1 MGKNWGHTYVID
13 NKKMKNN
20 RLENL
25 IQDYL
30 DGKIEEAKMYE
41 DIQDYPLEEVKKCFS
56 DSMEVDYLM
65 SRKYLEV
72 DKEVAY
78 KDFLEQIKLHALDV
92 PEQKK
97 GVIRTIWKYAAIFIG
112 LVGLG
117 LAISFL
123 SKSSN
128 ERENIIVAQEEVNL
142 QLGNGKLEIIKETGS
157 TNILDT
163 KGNVIAV
170 QTGDKIKY
178 KPTTNPKEIQYN
190 ELNVPY
196 GKKFELELSDG
207 TIVYVNSGSV
217 LRYPTSFAAGNNRQ
231 VSLKGEAFFKVAED
245 KEHPFIVN
253 SGSVNVRVLGT
264 EFNVSA
270 YNEDLETSTV
280 LVSGSVELYD
290 SLSVDKQQTN
300 VKLVPGEM
308 GTWSKEQHSFKT
320 DKVDT
325 SLYTSWV
332 QGKLIF
338 RDMPFKQIR
347 KQLERRYNVT
357 IVNTDT
363 ALDNNTFSANFEEES
378 IEEILEILDRT
389 YGIEYSIKE
398 NQIIIKKQ

>member
-1 MGKNWGHTYVID
+1 MGLGLTFLSRSYNGQEIIIID
-13 NKKMKNN
+13 NK
-20 RLENL
+20 
-25 IQDYL
+25 
-30 DGKIEEAKMYE
+30 
-41 DIQDYPLEEVKKCFS
+41 
-56 DSMEVDYLM
+56 
-65 SRKYLEV
+65 
-72 DKEVAY
+72 
-78 KDFLEQIKLHALDV
+78 
-92 PEQKK
+92 
-97 GVIRTIWKYAAIFIG
+97 
-112 LVGLG
+112 
-117 LAISFL
+117 
-123 SKSSN
+123 
-128 ERENIIVAQEEVNL
+128 EVNL

-157 TNILDT
+157 TNIMDT

-196 GKKFELELSDG
+196 GKKFELELADG

-217 LRYPTSFAAGNNRQ
+217 LRYPTSFSASKSRQ

-245 KEHPFIVN
+245 KERPFIVN

-270 YNEDLETSTV
+270 YNEDLVTSTV
-280 LVSGSVELYD
+280 LVSGSVQLYD
-290 SLSVDKQQTN
+290 SLSVGKQQTN

-308 GTWSKEQHSFKT
+308 GTWRKDQQSFKT

-338 RDMPFKQIR
+338 RNTPFKQIR
-347 KQLERRYNVT
+347 MRLERHYNVT
-357 IVNTDT
+357 IVNTRT
-363 ALDNNTFSANFEEES
+363 ALDNNTFSANFEEET

-398 NQIIIKKQ
+398 NQIIIK

>member
-1 MGKNWGHTYVID
+1 MRILWGHTYVID
-13 NKKMKNN
+13 NRKMKNST
-20 RLENL
+20 LESL

-30 DGKIEEAKMYE
+30 NGKIEKAKMYE
-41 DIQDYPLEEVKKCFS
+41 DIQDYPLEEVKQCFS
-56 DSMEVDYLM
+56 DALEVDYLM
-65 SRKYLEV
+65 SRKYLKV
-72 DKEVAY
+72 DEEVAY
-78 KDFLEQIKLHALDV
+78 KDFLEQIKLHAPNVHEPKTGGFRSIL
-92 PEQKK
+92 
-97 GVIRTIWKYAAIFIG
+97 KYAAIFIG
-112 LVGLG
+112 MVGLG
-117 LAISFL
+117 LGLTFL
-123 SKSSN
+123 SRSDN
-128 ERENIIVAQEEVNL
+128 GQEILSIANKEVKL

-163 KGNVIAV
+163 EGNVIAV

-178 KPTTNPKEIQYN
+178 EPTTNPKEIRYN

-217 LRYPTSFAAGNNRQ
+217 LRYPTSFAAGNYRQ
-231 VSLKGEAFFKVAED
+231 VTLKGEAFFKVVEN

-300 VKLVPGEM
+300 VQLVPGEM

-338 RDMPFKQIR
+338 RDLPFKQIR

-363 ALDNNTFSANFEEES
+363 ALDKNTFSANFEEES

-389 YGIEYSIKE
+389 YGIEYTIKE
-398 NQIIIKKQ
+398 NQIIIKKL

>member
-1 MGKNWGHTYVID
+1 MEKNWGHTYVID
-13 NKKMKNN
+13 NIKMKNN
-20 RLENL
+20 TLESL

-41 DIQDYPLEEVKKCFS
+41 DIRSYPLDEVKKCFL
-56 DSMEVDYLM
+56 DFMEVDFLM
-65 SRKYLEV
+65 SKKYLRV
-72 DKEVAY
+72 DQETAY
-78 KDFLEQIKLHALDV
+78 KDFLEQIKLHAPNV
-92 PEQKK
+92 QEPKK
-97 GVIRTIWKYAAIFIG
+97 RGIRAFLKYAAIFVG
-112 LVGLG
+112 VVGLG
-117 LAISFL
+117 ITFL
-123 SKSSN
+123 SKSN
-128 ERENIIVAQEEVNL
+128 NGQEIITIPNKEVHL
-142 QLGNGKLEIIKETGS
+142 QLSSGELEIIKESGS

-163 KGNVIAV
+163 EGNVIAV

-178 KPTTNPKEIQYN
+178 KSTSNPKEIQYN

-217 LRYPTSFAAGNNRQ
+217 LRYPTSFAAGNIRQ
-231 VSLKGEAFFKVAED
+231 VSLKGEAFFNVAED
-245 KEHPFIVN
+245 REHPFIVN

-270 YNEDLETSTV
+270 YNEDMETSTV
-280 LVSGSVELYD
+280 LVSGSVQLYD
-290 SLSVDKQQTN
+290 SLSVDKQRTN

-308 GTWSKEQHSFKT
+308 GTWSKEQNSFKT

-325 SLYTSWV
+325 SIYTSWV

-357 IVNTDT
+357 IVNFDT
-363 ALDNNTFSANFEEES
+363 ALDKNTFSANFEEES

-389 YGIEYSIKE
+389 YGIEYSIKD
-398 NQIIIKKQ
+398 NQINIK